1 MDADKEVSSMLKGIL
16 AIVIGFLLVK
26 AFCDTVLDIF
36 FKNKK

>member
-1 MDADKEVSSMLKGIL
+1 MLKGIL

-26 AFCDTVLDIF
+26 AFCDTALDIL